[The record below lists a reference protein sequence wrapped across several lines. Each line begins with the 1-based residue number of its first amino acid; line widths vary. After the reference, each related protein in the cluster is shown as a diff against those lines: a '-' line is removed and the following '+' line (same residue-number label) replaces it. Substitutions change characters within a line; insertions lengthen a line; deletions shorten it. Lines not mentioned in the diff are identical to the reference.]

1 MNYNVNQ
8 ISKGVSSQ
16 RVEEFKQKTEREE
29 GKLIL
34 KKIVY
39 SVFGIS
45 LGIIFFI
52 CNR

>member
-1 MNYNVNQ
+1 MNYNINQ
-8 ISKGVSSQ
+8 ISKGVSPQ

-39 SVFGIS
+39 IVFGIS
-45 LGIIFFI
+45 LSIILFI
-52 CNR
+52 YNR